1 MYDMTV
7 SNAVLCEWGGAG
19 NHKVQ
24 VVPNV
29 RAGVRCEHRQIFSQ
43 LSNQNF
49 RVYLWNGG
57 TMKGRSNKV
66 VEIMYRRKVDFCG
79 LQKV

>member
-1 MYDMTV
+1 MQFCA
-7 SNAVLCEWGGAG
+7 NGGAG

-29 RAGVRCEHRQIFSQ
+29 RVGVRFEHRQIFSQ